1 MRKSVFATFTAAA
14 AVAAALLLTGCER
27 AVNMTGKPVEFSAGI
42 SDGRSESGTRVVYG
56 EITGTGTKSQSLDW
70 EIGDKLT
77 IYCAQCTKVQTDVES
92 AKHVSDY
99 VVTEV
104 DPDETGS
111 DSYAAIGNPGPDVE
125 GLQWGDDVEHVFYAV
140 YPKTSISGRTITG
153 TIPQIQSVKS
163 VSETASKVAAPYMTS
178 MYMVSKTV
186 VPASKVGDDVTLV
199 FQPLTTALEFTV
211 TNKFDDTF
219 SAMIVNSISL
229 VSTGHALSGGFAVD
243 MDQNGS
249 YGRPKTTL
257 ASGTT
262 VADNNTVTIDFG
274 EDPVTVAYGK
284 TLNFT
289 FFLNPGNDT
298 EVDDL
303 TFVINGSNA
312 GNSETFTR
320 RAKLENSSKVGIIIP
335 THQKTIIS
343 GLMVPEGVAWTVNY
357 TPTVEQWNNG
367 GNTPSNPEPLVD
379 DSQPV
384 VTSWDTDIDDE
395 LMLTDPYNGH
405 EYVEIGG
412 IKWATCNVG
421 ANTPKDYG
429 WYFSW
434 AGTTGYVRDGSKWVT
449 AQGGSELSGGFCWA
463 KTPYNTGGV
472 KTSWNK
478 YIPTDKTGFWTGGGS
493 PDNKLSL
500 DLEDDAAR
508 ANWGG
513 SWRMPTQADYQ
524 ALYEACGGTGPS
536 VTPTELPSANPS
548 KGIYSVSK
556 AQTYISDYTGVAGLL
571 FCDGTNK
578 LFFVAAGYGVDA
590 SFKGDGS
597 GRYWLGTVSSTVPS
611 SAYYLS
617 FIMPGKVNCENIND
631 RYQGYTV
638 RPVSD

>member
-1 MRKSVFATFTAAA
+1 
-14 AVAAALLLTGCER
+14 
-27 AVNMTGKPVEFSAGI
+27 
-42 SDGRSESGTRVVYG
+42 GTRVVYG

-262 VADNNTVTIDFG
+262 VADDNTVTIDFG
-274 EDPVTVAYGK
+274 DDPVTVAYGK
-284 TLNFT
+284 TLTFT
-289 FFLNPGNDT
+289 FFLNPGNEED
-298 EVDDL
+298 EVNDL
-303 TFVINGSNA
+303 TFVINGTNA

-320 RAKLENSSKVGIIIP
+320 RAKLEDKDGHGVTFK
-335 THQKTIIS
+335 THQKTRIS
-343 GLMVPEGVAWTVNY
+343 GLMVPEGVKWTINY
-357 TPTVEQWNNG
+357 NQI
-367 GNTPSNPEPLVD
+367 L
-379 DSQPV
+379 
-384 VTSWDTDIDDE
+384 VTSWD
-395 LMLTDPYNGH
+395 NG
-405 EYVEIGG
+405 I
-412 IKWATCNVG
+412 
-421 ANTPKDYG
+421 
-429 WYFSW
+429 
-434 AGTTGYVRDGSKWVT
+434 
-449 AQGGSELSGGFCWA
+449 
-463 KTPYNTGGV
+463 
-472 KTSWNK
+472 
-478 YIPTDKTGFWTGGGS
+478 
-493 PDNKLSL
+493 
-500 DLEDDAAR
+500 EDDLD
-508 ANWGG
+508 
-513 SWRMPTQADYQ
+513 M
-524 ALYEACGGTGPS
+524 E
-536 VTPTELPSANPS
+536 
-548 KGIYSVSK
+548 
-556 AQTYISDYTGVAGLL
+556 
-571 FCDGTNK
+571 
-578 LFFVAAGYGVDA
+578 
-590 SFKGDGS
+590 
-597 GRYWLGTVSSTVPS
+597 
-611 SAYYLS
+611 
-617 FIMPGKVNCENIND
+617 
-631 RYQGYTV
+631 
-638 RPVSD
+638 